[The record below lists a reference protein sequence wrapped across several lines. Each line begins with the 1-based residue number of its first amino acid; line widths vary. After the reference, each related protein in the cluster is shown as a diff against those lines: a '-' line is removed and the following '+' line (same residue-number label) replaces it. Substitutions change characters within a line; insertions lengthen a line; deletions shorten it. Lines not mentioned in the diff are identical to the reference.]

1 MNAYIIEIIMAL
13 VTAGALAFCK
23 FFHAQAKEY
32 KKLLA
37 NRENENIEKTIDD
50 KIAPIVDK
58 ISELE
63 FQIKEAMEKESSD
76 IEFILGSWRFRIIQL
91 CELYLEQGY
100 LTKSQYVQL
109 SEMYNLYHNLGG
121 NGQVT
126 EYYKKTT
133 ALEVVNDNK

>member
-1 MNAYIIEIIMAL
+1 MSAYIIEIVLSL

-23 FFHAQAKEY
+23 FFHSQSKEY

-37 NRENENIEKTIDD
+37 NRESENIEKTIDEKTAPIID
-50 KIAPIVDK
+50 KIN
-58 ISELE
+58 ELD
-63 FQIKEAMEKESSD
+63 FKIKEAMEKESSD
-76 IEFILGSWRFRIIQL
+76 IGFILGSWRFRIIQL

-126 EYYKKTT
+126 EYYKKTA
-133 ALEVVNDNK
+133 ALEIVNDNK

>member
-37 NRENENIEKTIDD
+37 KRENENIEKTIDD

-76 IEFILGSWRFRIIQL
+76 IDFILGSWRFRIIQL

-133 ALEVVNDNK
+133 ALEVINDNK

>member
-76 IEFILGSWRFRIIQL
+76 IGFILGSWRFRIIQL

-100 LTKSQYVQL
+100 LTKGQYVQL

>member
-23 FFHAQAKEY
+23 FFHSQAKEY

-50 KIAPIVDK
+50 KIAPVVDK
-58 ISELE
+58 INELE

-76 IEFILGSWRFRIIQL
+76 IGYILSSWRFRIIQL

-100 LTKSQYVQL
+100 LTKCQYVQL

-133 ALEVVNDNK
+133 ALEVVNDSK